1 MQLFSCAP
9 CVRVAL
15 AAVAHRGRSAC
26 TALTSPSCRLLRSA
40 VASGSALGKEVQA
53 CQESGV
59 IPDDLLTKVVLTAL
73 ASDSRFVERGWL
85 LDGFPRTLAQVG
97 DIGPYVHMAAAG

>member
-1 MQLFSCAP
+1 M
-9 CVRVAL
+9 
-15 AAVAHRGRSAC
+15 
-26 TALTSPSCRLLRSA
+26 LRSA

-73 ASDSRFVERGWL
+73 ASDFRFVERGWL